1 VCGSFFCSDCLNP
14 HEGNFYCPKH
24 YKGIAAGIKKE
35 QERDAARQRHGR
47 HHLQVHYM
55 NNHLLQGTCRSL
67 NLKDT
72 GFFLE
77 IEDDSGKSLNES
89 ARVQF
94 SEIKMVCNVKSYD
107 GKFDPKQDYP
117 EFTPGG
123 NHIIVKFTDG
133 EIAEGRTLHA
143 YTPDTAR
150 FYLIPND
157 VHSNN
162 INMLIERHAVQK
174 VYTPEQFL
182 AERREQKK
190 QQEESKPSEPA
201 QEDVELGQD
210 ESMGDFYFQT
220 HDYENALSQYE
231 QAAAGFPQSVRLNK
245 KIVVSLINIGIQ
257 FIKSRQYPIALEY
270 MDKALTRDPNNPHA
284 KKKTKQLRKI
294 IEKTQRQM
302 REYHEQRS
310 KQNL

>member
-1 VCGSFFCSDCLNP
+1 LNP

-24 YKGIAAGIKKE
+24 YKGIAADLKKNE
-35 QERDAARQRHGR
+35 DREAARQRHGR
-47 HHLQVHYM
+47 HHLVVHYL
-55 NNHLLQGTCRSL
+55 NGHTLQGTCRSL

-77 IEDDSGKSLNES
+77 IEDNLGKSTNES

-94 SEIKMVCNVKSYD
+94 SELKMVCNVKSYD
-107 GKFDPKQDYP
+107 GNFDSQQDFP
-117 EFTPGG
+117 EYNAGG
-123 NHIIVKFTDG
+123 SHIIVKFTDG
-133 EIAEGRTLHA
+133 DIAEGKTLHA
-143 YTPDTAR
+143 YTPDTVR
-150 FYLIPND
+150 FYLVPND
-157 VHSNN
+157 IHSNN
-162 INMLIERHAVQK
+162 INMLIERHAIQK
-174 VYTPEQFL
+174 VYTPEEFL
-182 AERREQKK
+182 QEKRAEKKK
-190 QQEESKPSEPA
+190 QEERKTADPI

-231 QAAAGFPQSVRLNK
+231 QAAASFSNSKRLTK

-257 FIKSRQYPIALEY
+257 FIKSRDYPNALEY
-270 MDKALTRDPNNPHA
+270 MDKALTLDPENPHA
-284 KKKTKQLRKI
+284 KKKTKQLRKV

-302 REYHEQRS
+302 REYHEKKS